1 MNCLG
6 GELVNK
12 LKIGLINLG
21 CDKNRIDSEIMLAN
35 LNKDFEIVTDPKSA
49 DIIVINTCGFIEA
62 SKQESI
68 DTILEMAQYK
78 QKYNCKIL
86 VATGCLTQRYGK
98 ELMELM
104 PEIDIMLGVN
114 NYTSLTE
121 SILNFISKKEKT
133 CLCSYSSSNI
143 NEGERILTTGNYY
156 AYLRIAEGCNN
167 YCTYCVIPKIRGNY
181 RSRKIEDICE
191 EAEKLCSHGVREII
205 LVAQDTT
212 KYGIDLYHKKMLPE
226 LIKKLSYIEN
236 LKWIRILYCYPE
248 DITDEL
254 IMEMKTNNKVCKYI
268 DIPIQHISNNILK
281 RMRRKGTKDLI
292 YTNIKKL
299 RNDIPDICI
308 RTSIIVGFPGETD
321 EDFEELKS
329 FIEEI
334 KFDKL
339 GVFKYS
345 REEGTP
351 AAEMENQIPEDIKAE
366 REKILMLLQQKISK
380 SLNDKKKDRVYDVL
394 VEGKENDVWFGR
406 SYEMSPAIDGQVF
419 FKSDKV
425 YKLGQMVKVKINEA
439 FEYDLMG
446 VVLDEFSK

>member
-1 MNCLG
+1 MN
-6 GELVNK
+6 K
-12 LKIGLINLG
+12 FKIGLINLG
-21 CDKNRIDSEIMLAN
+21 CDKNRIDSEIMLSDLDKN
-35 LNKDFEIVTDPKSA
+35 FDIVTDPKSA
-49 DIIVINTCGFIEA
+49 DIIVVNTCGFIEA

-78 QKYNCKIL
+78 QKYNCSVL

-98 ELMELM
+98 ELMKLM

-114 NYTSLTE
+114 NYSVLTE
-121 SILNFISKKEKT
+121 SIMDFIKNKEKT
-133 CLCSYSSSNI
+133 YLCNYSSSNI
-143 NEGERILTTGNYY
+143 NEGNRILTTGNYY

-181 RSRKIEDICE
+181 RSRKLEDICD
-191 EAEKLCSHGVREII
+191 EAKNLCNQGVEEII

-212 KYGIDLYHKKMLPE
+212 KYGIDLYHNKMLPD
-226 LIKKLSYIEN
+226 LLKRLSSIED

-254 IMEMKTNNKVCKYI
+254 ISEMKTNDKVCKYI

-281 RMRRKGTKDLI
+281 RMKRKGTKDLI
-292 YTNIKKL
+292 YANIKKL
-299 RNDIPDICI
+299 RESIPDICI

-321 EDFEELKS
+321 EDFEELKL
-329 FIEEI
+329 FINEI

-345 REEGTP
+345 QEEGTP
-351 AAEMENQIPEDIKAE
+351 AAAMEDQIPENIKSE
-366 REKILMLLQQKISK
+366 REKELMLLQQKVSK
-380 SLNDKKKDRVYDVL
+380 SLNDSKIGKTYDVI
-394 VEGKENDVWFGR
+394 VEGKENNMCFGR
-406 SYEMSPAIDGQVF
+406 SYEMAPSIDGQIYF
-419 FKSDKV
+419 NTDNE
-425 YKLGQMVKVKINEA
+425 YKIGQIVKVKVIEA